1 MYIVLNITEMLL
13 RVRVNILVALHLRVQ
28 MLNLSILFV
37 ILLVF
42 TEVA

>member
-1 MYIVLNITEMLL
+1 MLL
-13 RVRVNILVALHLRVQ
+13 RVRVNILVALHVRVQ

-42 TEVA
+42 TELAENIKRILH

>member
-1 MYIVLNITEMLL
+1 MLL
-13 RVRVNILVALHLRVQ
+13 RVRVNILVALHVRVQ

-42 TEVA
+42 TEVAENIKRILH